1 MMNIFKRREMRP
13 KTLSYSVKQSYFI
26 FLIPFA
32 VAISVFAIS
41 GNYELKQSYEQQLK
55 FSAKAAEGRLQDII
69 DHSENF
75 VSLLSLIDPNGD
87 ECFTAIN
94 SVKQPFSAAY
104 DVIGIGGV
112 DGRVSCGYPAAVI
125 GVDVSD
131 RPWFLEVT
139 ETNDLT
145 VGGYQISRATGK
157 PHLVVARPVEA
168 NGRPKAYVGAA
179 IGLDYL
185 TNYLAGEDSGHLG
198 DMVVIDA
205 AGRTI
210 VSSISG
216 VTFGDTVKW
225 PSQEGLAS
233 MTLAGK
239 QRDVFVRSAMVGNA
253 NFGIMAV
260 APLANGLTVPEKLG
274 LGLFIFTLFFGLA
287 TTVFSYRYL
296 HRNVI
301 EPVESLRLMAP
312 RVVEGKAE
320 RLAQNPAAPLEVQQA
335 LSSFNAMAEKLTST
349 LTELDVASGLAGLGT
364 WRFWPGENKFWLSHH
379 IVEIMSFQDNFIPI
393 SALEERILPSD
404 LSAFQDAL
412 QRAAVGRDLVQIEF
426 RAKNGEGALLIFR
439 AQTGVL
445 GAKSVNNNA
454 TEVTGIVQD
463 ITELRS
469 LGSQLQQAQKLEAV
483 GHLTGGVAHDF
494 NNLLTIILGSAE
506 QITEMTT
513 DPKLRH
519 MAETTMAAAER
530 GAELTGRL
538 LAFARRKPL
547 DPKPTDLNQL
557 IESMQGLIRRTLPE
571 SIELE
576 FVLAPD
582 LGIAEIDAGELDA
595 ALLNLV
601 VNAHDAME
609 ETGKLMIE
617 TANVALDRT
626 YAARHAEVEPGEYV
640 MICVSDTGSGMDPE
654 TVQRAFEP
662 FFSTK
667 EVGKGSGLGLSMV
680 FGFTKQSGGH
690 IKIYSEPG
698 EGTLVKLYFP
708 RVNSAQEI
716 DSKPAIDVS
725 VRGGTEH
732 ILIAE
737 DDELV
742 LEHLANQLVSLGY
755 QVTTALSGPEA
766 LEAVQ
771 TRDDIDLLLTDVVMP
786 GGMNGRELAEQALA
800 SRPSLKVLFTSGYTE
815 NALVHR
821 GRLDPGVTQL
831 SKPYTR
837 REMATKLRRVLDDE
851 PQKGG
856 GRI

>member
-1 MMNIFKRREMRP
+1 M
-13 KTLSYSVKQSYFI
+13 
-26 FLIPFA
+26 
-32 VAISVFAIS
+32 
-41 GNYELKQSYEQQLK
+41 
-55 FSAKAAEGRLQDII
+55 
-69 DHSENF
+69 
-75 VSLLSLIDPNGD
+75 
-87 ECFTAIN
+87 
-94 SVKQPFSAAY
+94 AY
-104 DVIGIGGV
+104 DVIGIGGL
-112 DGRVSCGYPAAVI
+112 DGRVSCGYPEAVV

-131 RPWFLEVT
+131 RTWFLEVT

-145 VGGYQISRATGK
+145 VGGYQISRATGE
-157 PHLVVARPVEA
+157 PNLVVARPVEA

-185 TNYLAGEDSGHLG
+185 TNYLAREDSGHLG

-216 VTFGDTVKW
+216 VTFGETIKW

-239 QRDVFVRSAMVGNA
+239 QREVFVRSAIVGNTH
-253 NFGIMAV
+253 FDIMAV

-274 LGLFIFTLFFGLA
+274 LGLFIFTLSFGLA
-287 TTVFSYRYL
+287 TTVFGYRYL

-301 EPVESLRLMAP
+301 EPIESLRLMAP
-312 RVVEGKAE
+312 RVVECKAE

-349 LTELDVASGLAGLGT
+349 LTELDVASGLAGFGT

-404 LSAFQDAL
+404 LPTFQDAL
-412 QRAAVGRDLVQIEF
+412 QRAAVGRDLVEIEF

-445 GAKSVNNNA
+445 GAKSVNNA
-454 TEVTGIVQD
+454 MEVTGIVQD

-494 NNLLTIILGSAE
+494 NNLLTVILGSAE

-557 IESMQGLIRRTLPE
+557 IKEMRKLIRQTLPE
-571 SIELE
+571 SIDLE
-576 FVLAPD
+576 FVFAPD

-609 ETGKLMIE
+609 ENDKLMIE
-617 TANVALDRT
+617 TANVVLDRA
-626 YAARHAEVEPGEYV
+626 YANRHAEVEPGEYV

-662 FFSTK
+662 FFTTK
-667 EVGKGSGLGLSMV
+667 DVGKGSGLGLSMV
-680 FGFTKQSGGH
+680 FGFAKQSGGH

-708 RVNSAQEI
+708 RVHTAQETDFKPSI
-716 DSKPAIDVS
+716 DFSLQ
-725 VRGGTEH
+725 GGTEN

-742 LEHLANQLVSLGY
+742 LEHLKNQLLSLGY
-755 QVTTALSGPEA
+755 QATTARSGPEA

-771 TRDDIDLLLTDVVMP
+771 TRDDIDLLMTDVVMP

-800 SRPSLKVLFTSGYTE
+800 ARPSLRVLFTSGYTE
-815 NALVHR
+815 NTFVHHC
-821 GRLDPGVTQL
+821 RLDPGVALL

-837 REMATKLRRVLDDE
+837 LELATKLRRVLDDE